1 MLTEIEIK
9 LARKI
14 KLKSLQEKGKSQIIG
29 HVFKYLYHHFH
40 LFGIGMINTSLGILL
55 VTPVSI
61 EVIEMRLSGVGTE
74 NVKQEIVST
83 ECIPLLK
90 ILDLHH
96 AHEVNQETGYNG
108 FIIVAGAFLMRN
120 MENQNDHENKI

>member
-9 LARKI
+9 TARKT
-14 KLKSLQEKGKSQIIG
+14 KLKSSQEKGKSQIIG

-40 LFGIGMINTSLGILL
+40 LFLGIGMNNTSLGILL

-74 NVKQEIVST
+74 NVKQES
-83 ECIPLLK
+83 
-90 ILDLHH
+90 
-96 AHEVNQETGYNG
+96 QY
-108 FIIVAGAFLMRN
+108 
-120 MENQNDHENKI
+120 